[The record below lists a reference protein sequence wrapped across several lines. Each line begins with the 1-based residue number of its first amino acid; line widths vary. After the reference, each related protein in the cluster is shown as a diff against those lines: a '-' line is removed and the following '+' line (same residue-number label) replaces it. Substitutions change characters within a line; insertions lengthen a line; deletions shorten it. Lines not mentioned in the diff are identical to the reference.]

1 MVCGEKVK
9 FLEDGWKEDRVSLKL
24 KYPTLFSMSYQQ
36 QNVIQQMEVSPLK
49 GGNGIF
55 NGDDNCLMVR

>member
-1 MVCGEKVK
+1 VVCGEKVK

-36 QNVIQQMEVSPLK
+36 QNVIQQMEVSQLK